1 MIESVERKPTMPT
14 YNLTYNSTLTEDFI
28 HTDYIL
34 ASATTPNSIAAFLNS
49 SNQSEALVIHAA
61 EGDTVGGEVC
71 HLQRE
76 PLSSSGWNVI
86 GIGAQVETIMAAD
99 SGTVWIT
106 DADQTIWMSNAGH
119 WNQIQNLNGGRQE
132 LAIDTNGTVY
142 ATVENGDT
150 FTQYTYDP
158 VAGQFSSPTPVNYQT
173 PPVGT
178 NPNNLWVIDG
188 GVVYNNNTP
197 PMYGWEPFEADI
209 PDGGN
214 PQQLFCSTDGAIW
227 VLTDKGN
234 VYTPD
239 SDGVDYDQ
247 VQTPAV
253 IASFAPLNSNLF
265 YALTGTGSN
274 ATLYVCDG
282 TGNNTVMAQPTGRP
296 LSGISVG
303 LDGTL
308 WGLDVTGVVWR
319 YASGAWIRQIQ
330 PTDLSGTT
338 GGLNVTE
345 VVTGRHAMGSQYAF
359 YIANGILRWSV
370 FQEQE
375 GVFGGYW
382 TTDTLVYSDGI
393 QNLGVVNDPA
403 NGNLIVYG
411 VTPGGDFV
419 IVQNSGGD
427 NWTATAHTMKQKL
440 PTDSQVIF
448 NTYNGGWVVYAII
461 NNVLFTGAGS
471 LSNVSPDPSAIKGS
485 PQLSTLIPFSTNPQG
500 IETSL
505 LAAIDPQGQLWAI
518 NLATDTF
525 TEYNFT
531 QLTGAAVGSAIGSVQ
546 GAVGM
551 IATETSGA
559 RIYARDVDDTL
570 WVIRQNGDAAGN
582 YPKQPPQFSWTEF
595 HPLGNDVA
603 VLATGCTMAPP
614 NVSAPPVDLFSIDS
628 GNRVN
633 VLSED
638 PTSGALTDLVM
649 LKPAGTNTEPE
660 YVTRYATELTVTDEN
675 SMPQPGVQISIT
687 SNEAIGIWVGREMY
701 PVTPDQAV
709 QLTTNQS
716 GQITFAF
723 FAQDLNTP
731 VFYFSN
737 PNLPGQPTIYPAT
750 NVNLYLKGVANALPG
765 HPQFDAAGT
774 ALSAATM
781 QTAPDWTSNSSQSF
795 VPSTSSG
802 NAAAAANAI
811 VSSYSI
817 TPPYNGGPGQWSVA
831 GSTTG
836 ALGSSS
842 FWGDLCKFGHDIMHA
857 IKKAVMTVE
866 TIAVDVE
873 KGVLTV
879 TLALANGMKQLMNL
893 VINTFE
899 DIVSAVKT
907 AFRFIERSVDEAIHW
922 LKALFA
928 WGDIVN
934 TKRVLKAGLNG
945 MMNQMSKN
953 LTDSSSPYY
962 AKTIFN
968 TYWDDNVKDKVK
980 AAFNNISSIFAQGK
994 SLSTIS
1000 GGAPLPANSPV
1011 GQSGLYPNGAS
1022 DAQTNNGTQTNYVH
1036 NHVTNYAN
1044 NGGTFPQSQGNSD
1057 LSTLYSNINQNL
1069 VQNNDFQPMETV
1081 KSLQSI
1087 FQNPKSFAD
1096 VAMYDIITAMED
1108 AVLAILDVIEA
1119 VVDTLIDLAGA
1130 ALTSF
1135 QDVLNKTIDI
1145 PVISWIYKQISG
1157 DPLSLLDLICLIGAV
1172 PTTIVYKLLFGK
1184 APLSQADAENT
1195 ENTYNNNFP
1204 WPALAGGSSAMTL
1217 AAAAGTGV
1225 STVASSSGSFPFGG
1239 AGILMLLNTGVYAI
1253 FDVLTDLWAYTA
1265 AKNPANPT
1273 DPITTVFSWISIVT
1287 TMIGQWLTAPF
1298 DIFALQSTT
1307 AEKMTIS
1314 LWSLNFIP
1322 LITGLVF
1329 TVGAPVKALAK
1340 FNETFGLPLTC
1351 ATGVLLFAMGVAT
1364 SVEQSEDSTD
1374 KYNALYWV
1382 QNGIAPV
1389 PTALKPLTIV
1399 TKTMGEPAGAVA
1411 AGILMGCDAVM
1422 DIANGGLA
1430 FAEDAL

>member
-1 MIESVERKPTMPT
+1 
-14 YNLTYNSTLTEDFI
+14 
-28 HTDYIL
+28 
-34 ASATTPNSIAAFLNS
+34 
-49 SNQSEALVIHAA
+49 
-61 EGDTVGGEVC
+61 
-71 HLQRE
+71 
-76 PLSSSGWNVI
+76 
-86 GIGAQVETIMAAD
+86 
-99 SGTVWIT
+99 
-106 DADQTIWMSNAGH
+106 
-119 WNQIQNLNGGRQE
+119 
-132 LAIDTNGTVY
+132 
-142 ATVENGDT
+142 
-150 FTQYTYDP
+150 
-158 VAGQFSSPTPVNYQT
+158 
-173 PPVGT
+173 
-178 NPNNLWVIDG
+178 
-188 GVVYNNNTP
+188 
-197 PMYGWEPFEADI
+197 MYGWAPFPELL

-214 PQQLFCSTDGAIW
+214 PQHLFCTPDGTIW
-227 VLTDKGN
+227 VISDQGN
-234 VYTPD
+234 LYHPD
-239 SDGVDYDQ
+239 SDGSNWDPVN
-247 VQTPAV
+247 TPAGV
-253 IASFAPLNSNLF
+253 FALAPQSFYVF
-265 YALTGTGSN
+265 YVLTGTGANS
-274 ATLYVCDG
+274 TLYSCDG
-282 TGNNTVMAQPTGRP
+282 NGNNTVMAQPVGRS

-308 WGLDVTGVVWR
+308 WGLDITGVVWR
-319 YASGAWIRQIQ
+319 YASGTWIRQIQ
-330 PTDLSGTT
+330 PTDLSGNT

-345 VVTGRHAMGSQYAF
+345 VVTGRHAMGDQYAF
-359 YIANGILRWSV
+359 YIANGTLCWSV

-382 TTDTLVYSDGI
+382 TTRTPVYSEGI
-393 QNLGVVNDPA
+393 QNLSVVNDPA

-427 NWTATAHTMKQKL
+427 NWTAVEHTMKQKL
-440 PTDSQVIF
+440 PTDSQVLF

-485 PQLSTLIPFSTNPQG
+485 PQLSTLVPFSTNPQG

-505 LAAIDPQGQLWAI
+505 LAALDPQGQLWAI
-518 NLATDTF
+518 NLAADTF
-525 TEYNFT
+525 TEYNFL

-546 GAVGM
+546 SAVGM
-551 IATETSGA
+551 IATANSGA
-559 RIYARDVDDTL
+559 RMYARDVDDTL
-570 WVIRQNGDAAGN
+570 WVIRQNGDATGN
-582 YPKQPPQFSWTEF
+582 YPTQPPQFSWTQF

-603 VLATGCTMAPP
+603 VLATGCTMPAP

-638 PTSGALTDLVM
+638 PTTGALTDLVM

-675 SMPQPGVQISIT
+675 SMPQPGVAISIT
-687 SNEAIGIWVGREMY
+687 SNEAIGIWVGQAMY
-701 PVTPDQAV
+701 PVAPNQAV

-737 PNLPGQPTIYPAT
+737 PDLPGQPTAYPGN
-750 NVNLYLKGVANALPG
+750 NVNLYLKGIANALPNR
-765 HPQFDAAGT
+765 PQFDAAGT

-781 QTAPDWTSNSSQSF
+781 QTAPDWTSNPSQTF
-795 VPSTSSG
+795 VPPTSSG
-802 NAAAAANAI
+802 NASAAANAI

-817 TPPYNGGPGQWSVA
+817 SPAYKGGPGQWSVA
-831 GSTTG
+831 ASTAG
-836 ALGSSS
+836 LLGSSS
-842 FWGDLCKFGHDIMHA
+842 FWGDLCNFGHDIMHA

-879 TLALANGMKQLMNL
+879 TLALANGLKQLVNL
-893 VINTFE
+893 VINTFD

-907 AFRFIERSVDEAIHW
+907 AFRFIERSVDDAIHW

-928 WGDIVN
+928 WGDIIN

-945 MMNQMSKN
+945 MMKQMGTN
-953 LTDSSSPYY
+953 LTDSTSAYY
-962 AKTIFN
+962 AKTLFN
-968 TYWDDNVKDKVK
+968 NYWDDDVKSNVK
-980 AAFNNISSIFAQGK
+980 AAFSNISSIFAQGK

-1011 GQSGLYPNGAS
+1011 GQSGLNPSGAS

-1036 NHVTNYAN
+1036 NHVTNYSN
-1044 NGGTFPQSQGNSD
+1044 NGGTFPQSTGGSD
-1057 LSTLYSNINQNL
+1057 LTTLFTNIDQNL
-1069 VQNNDFQPMETV
+1069 IQNGDFAPMETV

-1087 FQNPKSFAD
+1087 FQDPKSFAD
-1096 VAMYDIITAMED
+1096 VAMFDIITAMED
-1108 AVLAILDVIEA
+1108 AVIAILDVIEA

-1130 ALTSF
+1130 ALTAF
-1135 QDVLNKTIDI
+1135 QNMLNQTIDI

-1172 PTTIVYKLLFGK
+1172 PTTIVYKLLFGT

-1204 WPALAGGSSAMTL
+1204 WPALAGGSST
-1217 AAAAGTGV
+1217 V
-1225 STVASSSGSFPFGG
+1225 SAVASSSGSFPFGG

-1265 AKNPANPT
+1265 AKNPANPA
-1273 DPITTVFSWISIVT
+1273 DPINTVFSWASIIT
-1287 TMIGQWLTAPF
+1287 TLIGQWLTAPYS
-1298 DIFALQSTT
+1298 IFASQSTT

-1314 LWSLNFIP
+1314 LWSMNFIP

-1329 TVGAPVKALAK
+1329 TIGAPVKALAK
-1340 FNETFGLPLTC
+1340 FNSDYGIPLTC
-1351 ATGVLLFAMGVAT
+1351 AIGVLLFAMGVAT
-1364 SVEQSEDSTD
+1364 SVEQSEDSTG

-1382 QNGIAPV
+1382 QNGVAPV

-1399 TKTMGEPAGAVA
+1399 TQTMGEPAGGVA
-1411 AGILMGCDAVM
+1411 AGILMGCDAVL

-1430 FAEDAL
+1430 FAEDAT